1 MIVFLFSGRGRH
13 TSCALVT
20 GVQTCALPIS
30 EAATREVLEAVRS
43 GALPAH
49 VGKTTEHRLPDQQKD
64 DRTPTEG
71 KPGIAVLPFDNI
83 GGNATASRL
92 ADGITE
98 DIITDLA
105 RFRGLDVIARNSAAV
120 YKGEAVDV
128 RRIGRDLGVRYVL
141 QGSIQRQSEQI
152 RVTAQLIDASNGA
165 TLWSDRWDRPAG
177 DLFAVQTEVAER
189 VAVAL
194 GGMGGRSERK

>member
-1 MIVFLFSGRGRH
+1 MGRR
-13 TSCALVT
+13 SDALT
-20 GVQTCALPIS
+20 LYREIEQRLRRDLGVEP

-120 YKGEAVDV
+120 
-128 RRIGRDLGVRYVL
+128 
-141 QGSIQRQSEQI
+141 
-152 RVTAQLIDASNGA
+152 
-165 TLWSDRWDRPAG
+165 
-177 DLFAVQTEVAER
+177 
-189 VAVAL
+189 
-194 GGMGGRSERK
+194 RSEERPVGKEGVNTCRSRWPPCP

>member
-1 MIVFLFSGRGRH
+1 MCCCVLFFLFKQKTAYEMR
-13 TSCALVT
+13 
-20 GVQTCALPIS
+20 IS
-30 EAATREVLEAVRS
+30 DWSSDVCSSDL
-43 GALPAH
+43 
-49 VGKTTEHRLPDQQKD
+49 
-64 DRTPTEG
+64 
-71 KPGIAVLPFDNI
+71 LPFDTT

-105 RFRGLDVIARNSAAV
+105 RFRGLDVIARNSASV

-165 TLWSDRWDRPAG
+165 TLWSDRWDRP
-177 DLFAVQTEVAER
+177 
-189 VAVAL
+189 
-194 GGMGGRSERK
+194 